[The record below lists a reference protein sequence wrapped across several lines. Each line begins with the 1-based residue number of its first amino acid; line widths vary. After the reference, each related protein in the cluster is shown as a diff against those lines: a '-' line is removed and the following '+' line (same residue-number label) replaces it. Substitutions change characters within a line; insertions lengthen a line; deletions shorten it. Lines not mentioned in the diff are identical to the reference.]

1 MVGPRGRVTPMA
13 SQPAHTL
20 TVLDA
25 KGHLLPVMGQDGDAL
40 GNYKEWEFVNPL
52 GYSGSNVAHMT
63 FPHSVGLKARSCTS
77 CHLSP
82 QALGLGDGDL
92 KIGKTSSGKRD
103 FMAPVI
109 LSDRVSGKSKRSP
122 LAKVSPQGLPIA
134 GVSQN
139 EARLFNQREITR
151 ILKVANCLPCH
162 RRDSD
167 RIYRDMNK
175 SYKFEKLVK
184 HRRLRN
190 KILNKR

>member
-1 MVGPRGRVTPMA
+1 MA

-25 KGHLLPVMGQDGDAL
+25 KGHLLPVMGKDGDAL

-52 GYSGSNVAHMT
+52 GYSGSNVAHAT
-63 FPHSVGLKARSCTS
+63 FPHSVGSKARSCAS

-92 KIGKTSSGKRD
+92 KIGRTSSGKRD

-134 GVSQN
+134 GVSQD

-151 ILKVANCLPCH
+151 ILKVGNCLPCH
-162 RRDSD
+162 RQDSD

>member
-1 MVGPRGRVTPMA
+1 
-13 SQPAHTL
+13 
-20 TVLDA
+20 
-25 KGHLLPVMGQDGDAL
+25 
-40 GNYKEWEFVNPL
+40 
-52 GYSGSNVAHMT
+52 
-63 FPHSVGLKARSCTS
+63 
-77 CHLSP
+77 
-82 QALGLGDGDL
+82 
-92 KIGKTSSGKRD
+92 
-103 FMAPVI
+103 MAPVI

-151 ILKVANCLPCH
+151 ILKVGNCLPCH

-175 SYKFEKLVK
+175 SYKYEKLVK